1 MASLVLKMSV
11 SLDGYVAPID
21 GSTDWVAA
29 GRSDDGASW
38 TVETLSNAGAH
49 LMGATTYAGWAA
61 YWPGASGPFAKA
73 LNEIP
78 KVVFSDS
85 LASADW
91 GEATVV
97 TGDLAAAITRL
108 KQERSGGYLLAHGG
122 VRFARSLVETGLI
135 DEYRLVIH
143 PVVLGAGERIFF
155 TPLTIEPLSTTVFS
169 GGAVADVFRRTHDRA
184 DGNGG
189 GSDSALHQDRGGSNV
204 TGRLDGKV
212 AIITGAS
219 TGLGPVMAAMFVR
232 EGAKVLLAARREEL
246 VQEAAA
252 AAGGG
257 AIAMRADVTNED
269 DVAAMV
275 GRAVGEFGHVDV
287 MCNNAAAPGTD
298 LWIWEQTLENW
309 NSTIAIDITAAM
321 LCTREVLKQ
330 SMLERRSGVIL
341 NFSST
346 AGYNGIVRKSHYVTA
361 KASLRAFTKA
371 VALEVGPHGIRC
383 NCVVPGGID
392 TELWRNWVGRMA
404 AEQGVDEAK
413 LRERMLQGVAL
424 RDISTPEDVA
434 NLALF
439 LASDESRTIT
449 GQSIPVDAGGV
460 MQG

>member
-1 MASLVLKMSV
+1 M
-11 SLDGYVAPID
+11 
-21 GSTDWVAA
+21 
-29 GRSDDGASW
+29 
-38 TVETLSNAGAH
+38 
-49 LMGATTYAGWAA
+49 
-61 YWPGASGPFAKA
+61 
-73 LNEIP
+73 
-78 KVVFSDS
+78 
-85 LASADW
+85 
-91 GEATVV
+91 
-97 TGDLAAAITRL
+97 
-108 KQERSGGYLLAHGG
+108 
-122 VRFARSLVETGLI
+122 
-135 DEYRLVIH
+135 
-143 PVVLGAGERIFF
+143 
-155 TPLTIEPLSTTVFS
+155 
-169 GGAVADVFRRTHDRA
+169 
-184 DGNGG
+184 
-189 GSDSALHQDRGGSNV
+189 
-204 TGRLDGKV
+204 TGRLEGKV

-246 VQEAAA
+246 VREAAV
-252 AAGGG
+252 AAGDG
-257 AIAMRADVTNED
+257 AIAMRADVTNEN
-269 DVAAMV
+269 DVTAMV
-275 GRAVGEFGHVDV
+275 GRAVEEFGHVDV

-309 NSTIAIDITAAM
+309 NATLAIDITAAM

-346 AGYNGIVRKSHYVTA
+346 AAYSGIVRKSHYVTA

-392 TELWRNWVGRMA
+392 TELWRNWVRRMA
-404 AEQGVDEAK
+404 AEQGVDDAS

-424 RDISTPEDVA
+424 RDISSPEDVA

-449 GQSIPVDAGGV
+449 GQSIPVDAGGF